1 MNANG
6 HIGDTGWF
14 AKGFPQKSLET
25 HFSKHGKDL
34 GCKSKSEYN
43 NKAVNFMNADETAD
57 TESFVASNGTVYKYD
72 YSTHEFGMAKSDGT
86 MITYFIPDEPA
97 DEYWEK
103 VKEKYDNNF

>member
-1 MNANG
+1 
-6 HIGDTGWF
+6 
-14 AKGFPQKSLET
+14 
-25 HFSKHGKDL
+25 
-34 GCKSKSEYN
+34 
-43 NKAVNFMNADETAD
+43 MNADETAD